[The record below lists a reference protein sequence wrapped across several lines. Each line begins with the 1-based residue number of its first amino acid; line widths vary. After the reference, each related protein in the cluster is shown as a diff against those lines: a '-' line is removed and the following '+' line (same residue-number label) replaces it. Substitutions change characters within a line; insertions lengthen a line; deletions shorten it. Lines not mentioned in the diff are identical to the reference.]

1 MGRQS
6 PPVNLHNVTLC
17 DIYRDRMERMDPSM
31 ENDIWFCSE
40 GHLVSALLHVGA
52 GDHRAKL

>member
-1 MGRQS
+1 
-6 PPVNLHNVTLC
+6 
-17 DIYRDRMERMDPSM
+17 MERMDPSM